1 MKPISEISAQ
11 LGIDPK
17 ELIMYGDFKAKIP
30 LNTISNKPTVN
41 GKLIVVTGITPTPAG
56 EGKTTTAV
64 GLAQGMGLLGKN
76 VVATLREPSLG
87 PIFGIKG

>member
-1 MKPISEISAQ
+1 MHLALILIGVDMKPISEISAQ

-30 LNTISNKPTVN
+30 LHTISNKPTVN

-56 EGKTTTAV
+56 EGKPTTAV
-64 GLAQGMGLLGKN
+64 GLAQGMGCLLY
-76 VVATLREPSLG
+76 TSPS
-87 PIFGIKG
+87 PRD